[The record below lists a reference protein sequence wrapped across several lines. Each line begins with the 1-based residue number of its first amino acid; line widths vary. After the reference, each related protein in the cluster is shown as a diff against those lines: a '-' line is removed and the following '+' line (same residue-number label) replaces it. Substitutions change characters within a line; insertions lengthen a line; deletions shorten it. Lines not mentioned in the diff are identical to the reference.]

1 MITTLRHYTVWL
13 QSFLKLFDYRTTSAF
28 NKKHETMK
36 RERALNF
43 LAFFFLFQM
52 LGLFEI
58 PKTIDSIIPIYE
70 LKMYSLK
77 TFQMLNYS
85 DDIQVFD
92 AFDIYFLRFT
102 GILFCVLLFLTEL
115 EQNGRNTVLYE

>member
-1 MITTLRHYTVWL
+1 
-13 QSFLKLFDYRTTSAF
+13 
-28 NKKHETMK
+28 
-36 RERALNF
+36 
-43 LAFFFLFQM
+43 
-52 LGLFEI
+52 
-58 PKTIDSIIPIYE
+58 
-70 LKMYSLK
+70 MYSLK